1 MCLCKLFSLTVHLS
15 PQVPPLRVF
24 LFGPRGSGK
33 TVVGHKLASKMGM
46 FHVAFRDYLQEQI
59 LPKMKKPP
67 LVDEEDW
74 EGEEKEKGQWHGLA
88 LYMIVIVL
96 VYCREYI
103 VRDLR
108 KSSPPP
114 HTHTQLRRVM
124 VKRRKT

>member
-1 MCLCKLFSLTVHLS
+1 MHVCTSCSRSGEGVKLIFSVCLCKLFSLIVHLC

-74 EGEEKEKGQWHGLA
+74 EGEEKEQGQWHGLA
-88 LYMIVIVL
+88 LCMIVIVL
-96 VYCREYI
+96 VCLCI
-103 VRDLR
+103 VEGMLLG
-108 KSSPPP
+108 
-114 HTHTQLRRVM
+114 T
-124 VKRRKT
+124 